1 MKVRLHALQGKLQSR
16 KGRELG
22 KVIDVH
28 HDPFVIGSGSQAN
41 LRCVSASISETHC
54 QLEQIPGGVAVRDLK
69 SVNGTFVNERQVVSV
84 TPLRNGDLLRVGNL
98 SFEVLLTPEEAPAT
112 KRVDSV
118 GDFVS
123 DLLSSADEADRQ
135 RRLEEPGLRKFQLQ
149 PEAAEEPDVTAD
161 AEKEAGKKFVRPPK
175 RPPTKLPPPPPFVA
189 DNTVQAAEEILKKM
203 FEK

>member
-1 MKVRLHALQGKLQSR
+1 MNVSLRALQGKLQSR

-22 KVIDVH
+22 MVIHVH

-41 LRCVSASISETHC
+41 LRCVSSSISETHC
-54 QLEQIPGGVAVRDLK
+54 QLEQTASGLVVRDLK
-69 SVNGTFVNERQVVSV
+69 SGSGTYVNDHRVASTA
-84 TPLRNGDLLRVGNL
+84 PLRNGDQLRVGKL
-98 SFEVLLTPEEAPAT
+98 SFEVVLNQEVGVRD
-112 KRVDSV
+112 KRADAV

-135 RRLEEPGLRKFQLQ
+135 RRLEEPGLRTFQFQ
-149 PEAAEEPDVTAD
+149 PETVEEPQVTAED
-161 AEKEAGKKFVRPPK
+161 QKEASKKFVRPPK
-175 RPPTKLPPPPPFVA
+175 RPPAKLPPPPPFVA